1 MKIEK
6 KKYIA
11 PVSSFVEIEPLSM
24 LAFST
29 NDERVETG
37 EGDEGGDEGGWAKE
51 EIGGSWEDI
60 WNAQ

>member
-29 NDERVETG
+29 NDERVDT
-37 EGDEGGDEGGWAKE
+37 GDENESGWAKE

>member
-29 NDERVETG
+29 NDERVDP
-37 EGDEGGDEGGWAKE
+37 GDENEGGWAKE